1 MLGLRSLDKN
11 TGAGSG
17 DMAREGMCTGT
28 ALGSLFDNSLSAWMR
43 FVMPE
48 LTFLLRDATG
58 LGLGRSTGETL
69 LDDLPECGCAIISVE
84 PFVG

>member
-28 ALGSLFDNSLSAWMR
+28 ALVSLFDNSLSAWMR

-48 LTFLLRDATG
+48 LTFLLREAT
-58 LGLGRSTGETL
+58 GLGRSTGETL
-69 LDDLPECGCAIISVE
+69 LDDLPECGCAISSVE
-84 PFVG
+84 PFVE